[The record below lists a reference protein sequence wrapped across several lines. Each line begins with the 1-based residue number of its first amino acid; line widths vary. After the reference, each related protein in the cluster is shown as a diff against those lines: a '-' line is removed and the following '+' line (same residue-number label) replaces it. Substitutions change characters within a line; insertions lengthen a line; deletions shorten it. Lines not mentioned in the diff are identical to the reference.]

1 MIPNQQQPLTSI
13 LHENATLKT
22 QYYDLFDRCNKLQ
35 NELNELKEN
44 YSVKNDTHSKTLL
57 YLQNTNV
64 ELHKVIIEKNKRILQ
79 ISTNSFG
86 K

>member
-1 MIPNQQQPLTSI
+1 MNQNQQPLTAL

-22 QYYDLFDRCNKLQ
+22 KYYDLFDRCNKLQ

-44 YSVKNDTHSKTLL
+44 QSMKTDTHCKTLL

-64 ELHKVIIEKNKRILQ
+64 ELHKVIIEKNKRILLLTQ
-79 ISTNSFG
+79 